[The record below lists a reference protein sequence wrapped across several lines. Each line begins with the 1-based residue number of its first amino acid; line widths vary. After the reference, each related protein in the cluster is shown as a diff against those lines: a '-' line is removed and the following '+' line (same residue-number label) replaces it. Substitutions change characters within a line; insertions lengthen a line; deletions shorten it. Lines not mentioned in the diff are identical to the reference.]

1 MTSQIRVDS
10 IVPTTGV
17 PTGGGG
23 GIVQVVQGT
32 TQTDV
37 AVSTQNTYTD
47 TTLEATITPLS
58 ASNKIFVIVNQF
70 FYAYNGGSGAIVG
83 GAIRVVRNPGNN
95 IVYIPKT
102 NDNGPVESYLFVQ
115 ASTSGNGMGYL
126 GTKTITLLDSPT
138 TTDPITYKT
147 QGSTYASYGT
157 MRFNYGGVG
166 SGANVSDGTSYIT
179 LMEVSA

>member
-70 FYAYNGGSGAIVG
+70 LYSSGSGGFSIG

-95 IVYIPKT
+95 FVYIPKT
-102 NDNGPVESYLFVQ
+102 NDNGPIESYMLVNYGG
-115 ASTSGNGMGYL
+115 SYPSMGFFE
-126 GTKTITLLDSPT
+126 TKTITFLDSPT
-138 TTDPITYKT
+138 TTDPITYNT
-147 QGSTYASYGT
+147 QGSKYTSYGT
-157 MRFNYGGVG
+157 MSFNYGGVG
-166 SGANVSDGTSYIT
+166 SGANVSDSTSYIT

>member
-32 TQTDV
+32 TQTEV
-37 AVSTQNTYTD
+37 VVSTQNTYTD

-70 FYAYNGGSGAIVG
+70 LYSDNGGSGFSHG

-95 IVYIPKT
+95 VVYIPKT
-102 NDNGPVESYLFVQ
+102 NAAGPIESYMSVQ
-115 ASTSGNGMGYL
+115 ASGSSNSMAFFE
-126 GTKTITLLDSPT
+126 TKTITFLDSPT
-138 TTDPITYKT
+138 TTNPITYKT
-147 QGSTYASYGT
+147 QGSTYTSSGT
-157 MRFNYGGVG
+157 MTFNYGGVG
-166 SGANVSDGTSYIT
+166 SGADVSDSTSYIT